1 MSNEYKDWMVD
12 RINDVEW
19 SLAKAIIALQAY
31 ADCDKE
37 EYKTLLDGKIAKD
50 AINEI
55 DSNIDLSTIFEKWDH
70 NKYK

>member
-1 MSNEYKDWMVD
+1 MSNEYKDWMID
-12 RINDVEW
+12 RVNDVEW

-37 EYKTLLDGKIAKD
+37 DYKTLLDGKIAKS
-50 AINEI
+50 AIREI
-55 DSNIDLSTIFEKWDH
+55 DEYIDLETIFEKWDH